1 MGCVEVAELL
11 LSRGADPNVRDKD
24 GYTSLFIFA
33 GDSREYVDLAA
44 VLLARGADPNVV
56 DYQGRSPLFHAAER
70 FHKDLF
76 YLLLSRGAKVT
87 RRRWRDSSDKAP
99 I

>member
-1 MGCVEVAELL
+1 VGCVEVAELL

-24 GYTSLFIFA
+24 SYTPLFILA
-33 GDSREYVDLAA
+33 GDSRESVDLAA

-56 DYQGRSPLFHAAER
+56 DYHGRTQLFHVAER
-70 FHKDLF
+70 FHIDLF
-76 YLLLSRGAKVT
+76 YLLLSRGAKAT
-87 RRRWRDSSDKAP
+87 RRRRRDSSDKAP

>member
-24 GYTSLFIFA
+24 GYTSLFSLA
-33 GDSREYVDLAA
+33 SDSRESVDLVA

-56 DYQGRSPLFHAAER
+56 DYHGHTPLFHVAER
-70 FHKDLF
+70 FHIDLF